1 MIFRT
6 LKDAVAHYAKTR
18 RKAVS
23 PTDIVFESERGT
35 VAVRTTRN
43 SVMLLRVTLTDG
55 TVFKF
60 PTIWDAKAG
69 ECDALVAEALA
80 HIYGGDVTV
89 VI

>member
-1 MIFRT
+1 MMFRN
-6 LKDAVAHYAKTR
+6 LKEAVAHYAKTR
-18 RKAVS
+18 RKATAPV
-23 PTDIVFESERGT
+23 DIIFKSELGT

-43 SVMLLRVTLTDG
+43 SVMLLRVTLADG

-80 HIYGGDVTV
+80 YIYGGDIT
-89 VI
+89 IAI